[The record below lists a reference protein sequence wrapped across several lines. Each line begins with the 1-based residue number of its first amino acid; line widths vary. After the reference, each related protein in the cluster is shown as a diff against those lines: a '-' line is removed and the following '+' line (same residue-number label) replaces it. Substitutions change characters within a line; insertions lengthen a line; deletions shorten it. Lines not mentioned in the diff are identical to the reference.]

1 MKLPIFLDMDE
12 VICDLLEK
20 VFAVYNQQHNKNIKI
35 TDIKEWSLE
44 PYIGREGVDLFKQP
58 GFFADLKPVKNSIET
73 INLLLKEDREIF
85 IISSPV
91 NEHCVFDKYQ
101 WVKKYIPFFPIGN
114 LILVG
119 NKSDLLKKIK
129 SGILFDDCPK
139 YLECFGGIGVCM
151 DMPYNQNAKCDFRVG
166 SWDEFKNIVDK
177 QAPIYIEGEGDACG

>member
-44 PYIGREGVDLFKQP
+44 QYIGRKGIELFRQP
-58 GFFADLKPVKNSIET
+58 GFFADLKPIQNSIET
-73 INLLLKEDREIF
+73 IKLLLKEGKEVF

-91 NEHCVFDKYQ
+91 NEYCVFDKYK
-101 WVKKYIPFFPIGN
+101 WVKKYMPFFPIGN

-119 NKSDLLKKIK
+119 NKNDLLKEIK
-129 SGILFDDCPK
+129 GGILFDDCPR
-139 YLECFGGIGVCM
+139 YLECFGGISVCM
-151 DMPYNQNAKCDFRVG
+151 DMPYNQDAKCDFRVG
-166 SWDEFKNIVDK
+166 SWDEFKIIVDK
-177 QAPIYIEGEGDACG
+177 QAPIYIEKEVDACG